1 MRNDY
6 EPFDNAEQVWFWFCG
21 CLIARDSGLRSCND
35 YKGKPRNCEVTDIYR
50 IIKRMRYN
58 RQITQPPPA
67 RNVLNGEIGSV
78 RRIMTAGPNAVKSAY
93 GTNRCVFWR
102 YICGRK
108 GLSNAV

>member
-58 RQITQPPPA
+58 RQITNRHLRVMFKWGNWECPP
-67 RNVLNGEIGSV
+67 
-78 RRIMTAGPNAVKSAY
+78 
-93 GTNRCVFWR
+93 
-102 YICGRK
+102 
-108 GLSNAV
+108 